1 MRLIVYILLFLSL
14 TVKSQTDFYTFDMT
28 ADCELFFTERE
39 EGFAIGNAIEELYF
53 EVNIVGDLDLNYQ
66 ELQIMNAKITV
77 YGDTLNSGNII
88 KQFPGISELVVL
100 GNTLTVDEPIVE
112 AVRIYPNPTVDYFF
126 VAGNDIDKIKVFDMY
141 GRLIIDRTSESQL
154 NKIPIQA
161 SAGVYYVRIED
172 INGKGI
178 VKKLILKN

>member
-39 EGFAIGNAIEELYF
+39 EGFAIGNAIDELYF
-53 EVNIVGDLDLNYQ
+53 EVNIVGDLDLNHQ

-100 GNTLTVDEPIVE
+100 GSTLTVDEPIVE
-112 AVRIYPNPTVDYFF
+112 AVRIYPNPIVDYFF
-126 VAGNDIDKIKVFDMY
+126 VAGQDITNIEVYDAF
-141 GRLIIDRTSESQL
+141 GRLLVQQKSNSQL
-154 NKIPIQA
+154 NKVQMHA
-161 SAGVYYVRIED
+161 SAGMYYVKLED
-172 INGKGI
+172 INGNT
-178 VKKLILKN
+178 VTKKLIVK